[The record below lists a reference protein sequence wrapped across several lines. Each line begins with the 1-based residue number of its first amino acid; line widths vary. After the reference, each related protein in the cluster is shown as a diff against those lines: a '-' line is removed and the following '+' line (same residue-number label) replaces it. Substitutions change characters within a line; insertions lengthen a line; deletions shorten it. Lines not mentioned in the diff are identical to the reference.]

1 MDLSADRD
9 KIYAGQMA
17 RDAGFSQSGQAVL
30 EYILVLFVV
39 VSIALGIIYQFND
52 SFKSKLNTYFGDY
65 LACLIETGEL
75 PSLGSDSGVSQG
87 ECDAGFDSFD
97 PRSGRPLIA
106 SSGQGD
112 GGSPGASSSSRG
124 GRPSRYTNSGSSR
137 NGESGRN
144 NFIRNRPQR
153 QLLNKNSGAN
163 GKRDESRS
171 SPSADSNTIIR
182 RRRRGPR
189 EANIISSDFIDKK
202 AKNLRKKV
210 RKFKKPAKEKELDLL
225 RSARV
230 PLKVDDLDK
239 RQPAQIKEEGSFGL
253 GGFIKLMVILAIFIA
268 ILVFVVGQG
277 MQIKKSWQKAD

>member
-1 MDLSADRD
+1 MDLSEDRD
-9 KIYAGQMA
+9 KIYAGQRA
-17 RDAGFSQSGQAVL
+17 GDADFSQSGQAML

-52 SFKSKLNTYFGDY
+52 SFRSKLNTYFGDY

-87 ECDAGFDSFD
+87 ECDAGFDNFD

-106 SSGQGD
+106 SSGQGE
-112 GGSPGASSSSRG
+112 GSSPSASPRSRG
-124 GRPSRYTNSGSSR
+124 GRPARYSSSGSTR
-137 NGESGRN
+137 NGEAGAN

-153 QLLNKNSGAN
+153 QTLSKNTGAN

-171 SPSADSNTIIR
+171 SPTADSNTIIR
-182 RRRRGPR
+182 RRRSRSR
-189 EANIISSDFIDKK
+189 DANIIDSSFIAKK
-202 AKNLRKKV
+202 GKNLRKKV
-210 RKFKKPAKEKELDLL
+210 RKFKKPAKEKELDIL
-225 RSARV
+225 RSAKV
-230 PLKVDDLDK
+230 PLKPDDLDK
-239 RQPAQIKEEGSFGL
+239 RAPAAVDEKVPFGV
-253 GGFIKLMVILAIFIA
+253 GAFIKFMVILAIFVA